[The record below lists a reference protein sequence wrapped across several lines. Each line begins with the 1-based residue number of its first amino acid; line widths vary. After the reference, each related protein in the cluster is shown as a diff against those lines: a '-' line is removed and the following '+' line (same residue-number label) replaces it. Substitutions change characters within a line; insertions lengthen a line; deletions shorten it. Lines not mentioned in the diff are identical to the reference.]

1 MKKEL
6 IDLKQKILDE
16 VYQYLEEEINIDG
29 DTLTYKDNDKLF
41 EMLDGFL
48 SKSFIDFEEK
58 TDLELMFNVFINK
71 DNIIEVEILEI

>member
-16 VYQYLEEEINIDG
+16 VYQYLEEEFNIDG

>member
-16 VYQYLEEEINIDG
+16 VYQYLEEEFNIDG
-29 DTLTYKDNDKLF
+29 DTLTYKDNNKLF

-48 SKSFIDFEEK
+48 SKRFIDFEEK

>member
-16 VYQYLEEEINIDG
+16 VYQYLEEEFNIDG

-41 EMLDGFL
+41 EMLDDFL
-48 SKSFIDFEEK
+48 SKSFTDFEEK

>member
-6 IDLKQKILDE
+6 INLKQKILDE
-16 VYQYLEEEINIDG
+16 VYQYLEEEFSVDG

-41 EMLDGFL
+41 EILDGFL

-58 TDLELMFNVFINK
+58 TNLELMFNVFINK

>member
-16 VYQYLEEEINIDG
+16 VYQYLEEKFSIDG

-48 SKSFIDFEEK
+48 SKSFTDFEEK

>member
-16 VYQYLEEEINIDG
+16 VYQYLEEEFNIDG

-41 EMLDGFL
+41 EMLEGFL

>member
-6 IDLKQKILDE
+6 INLKQKILDE
-16 VYQYLEEEINIDG
+16 VYQYLEEEFNIDG
-29 DTLTYKDNDKLF
+29 DILTYKDNGGLF
-41 EMLDGFL
+41 EMLDGFS

-58 TDLELMFNVFINK
+58 TNLELMFNVFINK